1 MMDSVNWQ
9 TMLLAYGP
17 LGFFAGLC
25 AAGAIKYIPAIIE
38 SYIRFTEAIRD
49 QGERTTAAV
58 ESLSNLV
65 RDRLSGDGDDFRDH
79 VFSSHR
85 TNAAM
90 VHLAN
95 AIQAGANEVGANIGE
110 VVRPHVAGMRDALS
124 KRELP

>member
-1 MMDSVNWQ
+1 MDVVNWQ

-25 AAGAIKYIPAIIE
+25 AAGAIKYIPAIIQ
-38 SYIRFTEAIRD
+38 SHLSFTEAIKS

-65 RDRLSGDGDDFRDH
+65 RDRLSGDGDEFRDH
-79 VFSSHR
+79 AFSSHR
-85 TNAAM
+85 TNAALS
-90 VHLAN
+90 HLAN

-110 VVRPHVAGMRDALS
+110 VVRPHLAGMRDALS